1 MAVAAAILTAIYW
14 MLKRGQ
20 PYHDL
25 GPDHF
30 DKTNRAR
37 LATRLAKKLDEP
49 ASTLK
54 SQKGRSRDGFILARA
69 I

>member
-14 MLKRGQ
+14 MLTRGE

-30 DKTNRAR
+30 DKTHRSR
-37 LATRLAKKLDEP
+37 LALRIAKKLHE
-49 ASTLK
+49 L
-54 SQKGRSRDGFILARA
+54 GFEVAITERA
-69 I
+69 LV

>member
-37 LATRLAKKLDEP
+37 LATRLAQKLDE
-49 ASTLK
+49 L
-54 SQKGRSRDGFILARA
+54 GFDVEITERALA
-69 I
+69 